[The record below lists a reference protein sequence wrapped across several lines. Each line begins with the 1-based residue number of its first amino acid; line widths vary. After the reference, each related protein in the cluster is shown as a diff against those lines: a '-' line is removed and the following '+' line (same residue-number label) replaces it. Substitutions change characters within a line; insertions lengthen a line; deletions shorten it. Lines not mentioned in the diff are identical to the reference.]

1 MALEI
6 EIRDYSKK
14 DFKVKRFTWT
24 PGQHTIRILD
34 TKIPMKMCY
43 WFSNGYVESLGWD
56 DPQSTFNKRIRLENP
71 DNYKNIK
78 GYRPP
83 SDRYA
88 VNVLDRTLTK
98 ICPNCNADVKAV
110 NGTFPGL
117 CLACGVGVVS
127 DLEAKPLN
135 EVRVLQGGKTLFE
148 QFKVRDQDTL
158 DEEGNPRGIQNF
170 DLILHVVGVG
180 NQRQVVA
187 VASTNYDK
195 VEVPPEKLYNTETLT
210 IKVSEEEMEQ
220 LVRGVVLRDIFA
232 ARRATTEVEVADEVR
247 TDTEEIKRKV
257 EELFA

>member
-1 MALEI
+1 M
-6 EIRDYSKK
+6 
-14 DFKVKRFTWT
+14 
-24 PGQHTIRILD
+24 
-34 TKIPMKMCY
+34 
-43 WFSNGYVESLGWD
+43 
-56 DPQSTFNKRIRLENP
+56 
-71 DNYKNIK
+71 
-78 GYRPP
+78 
-83 SDRYA
+83 
-88 VNVLDRTLTK
+88 
-98 ICPNCNADVKAV
+98 KAV
-110 NGTFPGL
+110 NGTFPAI
-117 CLACGVGVVS
+117 CLSCEKGVVS
-127 DLEAKPLN
+127 NLESKPLD

-180 NQRQVVA
+180 NQRNAIA

-220 LVRGVVLRDIFA
+220 LVRGVALRDIFA
-232 ARRATTEVEVADEVR
+232 ARRATTEVEIADEVR